1 MFKLLIMRVALVEL
15 GVWDCYLGV
24 SLVVCVYLCERLY
37 SCDSVWPCQIAPHA
51 DNTLTRYRETVLV
64 DCHNSLFLNR

>member
-24 SLVVCVYLCERLY
+24 SLVVCVCVCICVRDFTAVTVYGLAKSRLMLIT
-37 SCDSVWPCQIAPHA
+37 P
-51 DNTLTRYRETVLV
+51 
-64 DCHNSLFLNR
+64 

>member
-24 SLVVCVYLCERLY
+24 SLVVCACICVRDFTAVTMYGLAKSRLMLIT
-37 SCDSVWPCQIAPHA
+37 P
-51 DNTLTRYRETVLV
+51 
-64 DCHNSLFLNR
+64 